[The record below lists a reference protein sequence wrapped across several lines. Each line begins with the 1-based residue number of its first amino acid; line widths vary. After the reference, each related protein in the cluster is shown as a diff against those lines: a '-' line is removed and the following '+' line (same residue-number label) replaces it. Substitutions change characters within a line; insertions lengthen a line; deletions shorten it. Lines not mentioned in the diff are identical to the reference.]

1 MQVPKY
7 LRPVRDKKS
16 YEATFAERIVRIVV
30 YWPIILL
37 LCVPAI
43 VVIASMFLSFG
54 LVFLKLMNV
63 VENAIVDH
71 NWLMLALIALAAAA
85 ILSLWKLAYVVH
97 RYFII

>member
-1 MQVPKY
+1 M
-7 LRPVRDKKS
+7 
-16 YEATFAERIVRIVV
+16 
-30 YWPIILL
+30 
-37 LCVPAI
+37 PAI
-43 VVIASMFLSFG
+43 AVIASMFLSFG
-54 LVFLKLMNV
+54 IMFLKLMNV

>member
-1 MQVPKY
+1 MLVPKY

-16 YEATFAERIVRIVV
+16 YEASFGERIVRIVV
-30 YWPIILL
+30 NWPIVFL

-43 VVIASMFLSFG
+43 AVIASMFLSFG
-54 LVFLKLMNV
+54 LLFLKLLNV
-63 VENAIVDH
+63 VENAIVAHD
-71 NWLMLALIALAAAA
+71 WLMLALIALASAA